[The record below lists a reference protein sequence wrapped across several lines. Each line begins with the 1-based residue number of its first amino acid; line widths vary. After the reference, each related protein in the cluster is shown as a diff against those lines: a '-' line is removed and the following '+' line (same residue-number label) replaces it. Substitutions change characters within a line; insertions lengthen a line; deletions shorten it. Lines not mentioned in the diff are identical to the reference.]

1 MILELEIDFIKKLN
15 ISLNQLILLSL
26 INSGSKSNIKNA
38 NDVLNLIPGK
48 EIEDLVNRNIVIINK
63 DNDNVIYKISK
74 EVEEML
80 EKQQASYFDEFYNTF
95 PVYDLRP
102 NGKAYRIFIHKVLRP
117 DGTKGY
123 LKANVNKC
131 RKEYNKIIGKSKA
144 MHDHIMDCLK
154 FELQDKVT
162 TGKMIYMQT
171 MWKWLVQ
178 HGWEYYEDRVKEETI
193 KTEAYGTTVF

>member
-26 INSGSKSNIKNA
+26 INSGSKSNVKNA
-38 NDVLNLIPGK
+38 SDVLNLIPSK

-95 PVYDLRP
+95 PVY
-102 NGKAYRIFIHKVLRP
+102 VLRP

-131 RKEYNKIIGKSKA
+131 RRMFNSNVGKSSA
-144 MHDHIMDCLK
+144 MAQHLIDCLK
-154 FELQDKVT
+154 FELDKKSR
-162 TGKMIYMQT
+162 TGKLMYMKT
-171 MWKWLVQ
+171 MWRWLVDHQ
-178 HGWEYYEDRVKEETI
+178 WEESEEEMQDQVNET
-193 KTEAYGTTVF
+193 KQQSYGTELI

>member
-15 ISLNQLILLSL
+15 ISLNQAILLSL
-26 INSGSKSNIKNA
+26 INSGSKTNIKGA
-38 NDVLNLIPGK
+38 RDVLNLITRG
-48 EIEDLVNRNIVIINK
+48 EIEDLITRNIITVDEK
-63 DNDNVIYKISK
+63 DGSVVYKITP
-74 EVEEML
+74 EIEEML
-80 EKQQASYFDEFYNTF
+80 ENQYASLFDEFYNTF
-95 PVYDLRP
+95 PVY
-102 NGKAYRIFIHKVLRP
+102 VMRP

-123 LKANVNKC
+123 LKANINKC

-178 HGWEYYEDRVKEETI
+178 HGWEYYEDRVNEEIT
-193 KTEAYGTTVF
+193 KTEAYGTTVY

>member
-1 MILELEIDFIKKLN
+1 M
-15 ISLNQLILLSL
+15 QLIKAGLCAFRM
-26 INSGSKSNIKNA
+26 SGKIFHAPFLKQHPGFFLEGIVERTKNDSQEKHPESK
-38 NDVLNLIPGK
+38 
-48 EIEDLVNRNIVIINK
+48 
-63 DNDNVIYKISK
+63 IYRS
-74 EVEEML
+74 VEEML

-95 PVYDLRP
+95 PVY
-102 NGKAYRIFIHKVLRP
+102 VLRP

-162 TGKMIYMQT
+162 IGKMIYMQT

>member
-1 MILELEIDFIKKLN
+1 M
-15 ISLNQLILLSL
+15 
-26 INSGSKSNIKNA
+26 
-38 NDVLNLIPGK
+38 
-48 EIEDLVNRNIVIINK
+48 
-63 DNDNVIYKISK
+63 
-74 EVEEML
+74 
-80 EKQQASYFDEFYNTF
+80 FDEFYEVF
-95 PVYDLRP
+95 PVY
-102 NGKAYRIFIHKVLRP
+102 VTRP
-117 DGTKGY
+117 DGTKGF
-123 LKANVNKC
+123 LRANVNKC

>member
-38 NDVLNLIPGK
+38 SDVLNLIPSK

-63 DNDNVIYKISK
+63 DNDNVIYEISK

-95 PVYDLRP
+95 PVY
-102 NGKAYRIFIHKVLRP
+102 VLRP

-144 MHDHIMDCLK
+144 MHDHIMECLK

-162 TGKMIYMQT
+162 TGKMTYMQT

>member
-26 INSGSKSNIKNA
+26 INSGSKSNVKNA
-38 NDVLNLIPGK
+38 SDVLNLIPGK

-95 PVYDLRP
+95 PVY
-102 NGKAYRIFIHKVLRP
+102 VLRP
-117 DGTKGY
+117 DGTKGF
-123 LKANVNKC
+123 LRGNINKC
-131 RKEYNKIIGKSKA
+131 RSQYNSIVGNSEDTANRIYDA
-144 MHDHIMDCLK
+144 LK
-154 FELQDKVT
+154 FQIEHYT
-162 TGKMIYMQT
+162 NTGKLSYFKT
-171 MWKWLVQ
+171 MWNWITK
-178 HGWEYYEDRVKEETI
+178 HEWEAIEDEMNYESTP
-193 KTEAYGTTVF
+193 TNTYGTELV